1 MGQNSLKVLVFQGVL
16 CYNESM
22 KNDVVPMTSTTADAE
37 YISVSRAEY
46 ERLREEYDTLRKDN
60 AELNQKLD
68 FLMGQ
73 LRLAKKK
80 MFGTSSEQAA
90 EQLLGQLSFL
100 FNEAE
105 AWTPGEEKTSETT
118 TVAAHTRQKRSSDL
132 DEVLPEGVAVEVVEH
147 GIPKSERVCSACGTV
162 MEQIGK
168 EVRRT
173 LVLRPAA
180 ATIREDVYY
189 TYACRRCSVEAAETP
204 ILKAERIPPVI
215 SGSYASPEAIAHI
228 MVQKFVMASPLYRQ
242 EQELNRSGIRLS
254 RQTMSNWILRG
265 SADWLTPVYEE
276 MKKRLVREKVLH
288 ADETTLQVLREPGKS
303 AQSKSYMWLYRTGK
317 YAAQPMILYEYRPDR
332 KASNAETFLREFSG
346 WLHADGYPGYHRLPE
361 QIRVVGCWAHLR
373 RKFDEAVKSLPQ
385 KDQANAS
392 ALQGQAYCSRL
403 FSIER
408 ELSALPPEERYT
420 KRLER
425 SKPVMDALL
434 AWAFANK
441 AAPKS
446 ALGRALYYLEEQWP
460 YLIRVLEDGRLELSN
475 NLAERSIKPF
485 VIGRKNFLFAN
496 TPRGAQGS
504 AVIYSMIETA
514 KANGLDPYRYLTWML
529 TNAPVLAASRPD
541 WPARLLPE
549 RAPKECRASP
559 GQDNDI

>member
-1 MGQNSLKVLVFQGVL
+1 MQKPLKMLAFWQFP
-16 CYNESM
+16 CYNKVM
-22 KNDVVPMTSTTADAE
+22 KNDAVLTTSTTGNE
-37 YISVSRAEY
+37 EQISISRAEY
-46 ERLREEYDTLRKDN
+46 EKLREDYDALRKDN

-80 MFGTSSEQAA
+80 MFGASSEQAA

-105 AWTPGEEKTSETT
+105 AWTPREEKASETT
-118 TVAAHTRQKRSSDL
+118 AVAAHTRQKRSSDL

-147 GIPKSERVCSACGTV
+147 GIPEAERVCDACGTV

-173 LVLRPAA
+173 LVLRPAT

-189 TYACRRCSVEAAETP
+189 TYACRKCSVEATETP
-204 ILKAERIPPVI
+204 ILKTERIPSVI

-242 EQELNRSGIRLS
+242 EQELNRSGIQLS
-254 RQTMSNWILRG
+254 RQTMSNWILR
-265 SADWLTPVYEE
+265 AADDWLTPIYEE
-276 MKKRLVREKVLH
+276 MKKRLVKEKVLH
-288 ADETTLQVLREPGKS
+288 ADETTLQVLKEPGKS
-303 AQSKSYMWLYRTGK
+303 AQSKSYMWLYQTGK
-317 YAAQPMILYEYRPDR
+317 YTSQPMILYEYRPDR
-332 KASNAETFLREFSG
+332 KASNAETFLKEFSG

-361 QIRVVGCWAHLR
+361 HIRVVGCWAHLR

-385 KDQANAS
+385 KDQANAA

-403 FSIER
+403 FSIEQ
-408 ELSALPPEERYT
+408 ELAELPPEERYT
-420 KRLER
+420 QRLER

-434 AWAFANK
+434 AWAETTN

-446 ALGRALYYLEEQWP
+446 ALGKAIYYLKEQWP
-460 YLIRVLEDGRLELSN
+460 YLTRVLEDGRLELSN

-496 TPRGAQGS
+496 TPWGAQGS

-514 KANGLDPYRYLTWML
+514 KESGLDPYRYLTWLL
-529 TNAPVLAASRPD
+529 TNAPILAARDDSWAD
-541 WPARLLPE
+541 KFLPAN
-549 RAPKECRASP
+549 APADCHSL
-559 GQDNDI
+559 QQNS

>member
-1 MGQNSLKVLVFQGVL
+1 MLAFRQFL
-16 CYNESM
+16 CYNKAM
-22 KNDVVPMTSTTADAE
+22 KNDAVLTTSTTEKAE
-37 YISVSRAEY
+37 EGFVSRAEY
-46 ERLREEYDTLRKDN
+46 EKLREDYDALRKDN

-80 MFGTSSEQAA
+80 MFGASSEQAA

-105 AWTPGEEKTSETT
+105 AWTPREEKASETT
-118 TVAAHTRQKRSSDL
+118 AVAAHTRQKRSSDL

-147 GIPKSERVCSACGTV
+147 GIPEAERVCDACGTV

-173 LVLRPAA
+173 LVLRPAT

-189 TYACRRCSVEAAETP
+189 TYACRKCSVEATETP
-204 ILKAERIPPVI
+204 ILKTERIPPVI

-242 EQELNRSGIRLS
+242 EQELNRSGIQLS
-254 RQTMSNWILRG
+254 RQTMSNWILR
-265 SADWLTPVYEE
+265 AADDWLTPIYEE
-276 MKKRLVREKVLH
+276 MKKRLVKEKVLH
-288 ADETTLQVLREPGKS
+288 ADETTLQVLKEPGKS

-317 YAAQPMILYEYRPDR
+317 YTSQPMILYEYRPDR
-332 KASNAETFLREFSG
+332 KASNAETFLKEFSG

-361 QIRVVGCWAHLR
+361 HIRVVGCWAHLR

-385 KDQANAS
+385 KDQANAA

-403 FSIER
+403 FSIEQ
-408 ELSALPPEERYT
+408 ELAELPPEERYT
-420 KRLER
+420 QRLER

-434 AWAFANK
+434 AWAETTN

-446 ALGRALYYLEEQWP
+446 ALGKAIYYLKEQWP
-460 YLIRVLEDGRLELSN
+460 YLTRVLEDGRLELSN

-496 TPRGAQGS
+496 TPWGAQGS

-514 KANGLDPYRYLTWML
+514 KESGLDPYRYLTWLL
-529 TNAPVLAASRPD
+529 TNAPILAARDDSWAD
-541 WPARLLPE
+541 KFLPAN
-549 RAPKECRASP
+549 APADCHSL
-559 GQDNDI
+559 QQNS